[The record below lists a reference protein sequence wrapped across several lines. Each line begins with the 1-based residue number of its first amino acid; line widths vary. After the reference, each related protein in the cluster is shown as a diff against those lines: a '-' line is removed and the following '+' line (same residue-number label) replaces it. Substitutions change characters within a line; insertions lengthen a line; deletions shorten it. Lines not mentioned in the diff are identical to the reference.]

1 MIRLIKL
8 LFRGEPMA
16 KHILDKANNKYK
28 KLYGTGK
35 ARFKN
40 LPFHHRSHSNW
51 LEKENNGQLNSY
63 YSKYKRGTIV
73 FVEFGINVG
82 HELSGGH
89 FAIVLNHNDNKR
101 NSIVN
106 VIPLSSKNKP
116 FYLPIDKTV
125 FENANSELKRKFEEF
140 SKINTQLQ
148 DEHQSIMNEAYRI
161 NDEFQEGIKLFD
173 SIEEALKLEHVAKLQ
188 QKVDELESK
197 IPELDRIIKDKVR
210 EKDEIEKVYLKYS
223 KFDKNTYACYQ
234 SVQTIS
240 KLKIRRINKYDPSGA
255 MKVDNATLDLIDAK
269 IVDYYTNF
277 SIDEI

>member
-1 MIRLIKL
+1 MSRK
-8 LFRGEPMA
+8 
-16 KHILDKANNKYK
+16 ILDNANKVYK
-28 KLYGTGK
+28 DLFDTGK
-35 ARFKN
+35 KRYKN
-40 LPFHHRSHSNW
+40 LPYHHRSQSNW
-51 LEKENNGQLNSY
+51 LEKENNNQLNPY
-63 YSKYKRGTIV
+63 YSYYKRGTIV
-73 FVEFGINVG
+73 FVEFGVNIG

-89 FAIVLNHNDNKR
+89 FAIVLNSNDNKR

-106 VIPLSSKNKP
+106 VVPLSSKSKKY
-116 FYLPIDKTV
+116 YLPIDKTV

-140 SKINTQLQ
+140 SKTNTQLQ

-197 IPELDRIIKDKVR
+197 IPELDRIINDKVR

-240 KLKIRRINKYDPSGA
+240 KLKIKRINKYDPSGA

>member
-1 MIRLIKL
+1 
-8 LFRGEPMA
+8 
-16 KHILDKANNKYK
+16 
-28 KLYGTGK
+28 
-35 ARFKN
+35 
-40 LPFHHRSHSNW
+40 
-51 LEKENNGQLNSY
+51 
-63 YSKYKRGTIV
+63 
-73 FVEFGINVG
+73 
-82 HELSGGH
+82 

-210 EKDEIEKVYLKYS
+210 EKD
-223 KFDKNTYACYQ
+223 
-234 SVQTIS
+234 
-240 KLKIRRINKYDPSGA
+240 
-255 MKVDNATLDLIDAK
+255 
-269 IVDYYTNF
+269 
-277 SIDEI
+277 